1 MVKSSCDV
9 ARVCPKRTAIA
20 RHAKAPPVV
29 RLSFCQGSLWLERW
43 WRGACLDQLF
53 ECEAIASPPYRDFLQ
68 VRFRRYHY
76 CRPGCRV
83 SNPHEE
89 GDPSSPTIPT
99 TITRHDWALTWA
111 TWNSMQQVKVAGTR
125 FIKGRNL
132 SGRRRY
138 PRDRPEGNDR
148 WRSSGR
154 RGSGFPLAGDEG
166 AEMPADEGHDQHDD
180 GGGHEGDQHQAALP
194 HFPAGGQRHQ

>member
-68 VRFRRYHY
+68 VRFRWYHY

-111 TWNSMQQVKVAGTR
+111 SRGTKSAR
-125 FIKGRNL
+125 SPGVTLGSN
-132 SGRRRY
+132 
-138 PRDRPEGNDR
+138 PRVTI
-148 WRSSGR
+148 
-154 RGSGFPLAGDEG
+154 
-166 AEMPADEGHDQHDD
+166 
-180 GGGHEGDQHQAALP
+180 
-194 HFPAGGQRHQ
+194 AGGRQAVAAVDFLLPAMKAPKCRLMKGTISMTMVVAMKGTSTRLRCHISQPGVSGIRM